1 VFDLLGYSD
10 WLKVKFAWFSYF
22 LMSLK
27 ERFPL
32 HLRKLI
38 DLLFIFAFVERVD
51 WVVICLF
58 IDLIFVF
65 SSA

>member
-1 VFDLLGYSD
+1 VFDLLGSSD
-10 WLKVKFAWFSYF
+10 WLKVKFSWFFYL

-38 DLLFIFAFVERVD
+38 DLLFIFSLVERVD
-51 WVVICLF
+51 WVVLCLF

-65 SSA
+65 